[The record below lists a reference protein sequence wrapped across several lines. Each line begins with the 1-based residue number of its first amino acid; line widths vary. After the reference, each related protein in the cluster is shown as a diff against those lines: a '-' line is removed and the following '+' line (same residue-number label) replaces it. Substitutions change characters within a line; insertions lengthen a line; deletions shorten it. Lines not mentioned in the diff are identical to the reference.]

1 MQIELT
7 KEEMKATK
15 EFIHD
20 YFLEIIRNDGKYE
33 IDNFEWVANIV
44 KTYDKFSRALEE
56 EE

>member
-44 KTYDKFSRALEE
+44 KTYDKFSRALEIKE
-56 EE
+56 